1 MTIWKGVFIPII
13 TPFTGENKL
22 NIESLK
28 AHIEWL
34 ISCNVDGIIAV
45 GSTGESSLLS
55 FEEKK
60 EVFETAV
67 EVVNKR
73 IPVIGGTTADSTQDS
88 IELSIMAEKVGMD
101 GLMVM
106 PPIYSKVNMQQAY
119 QHLKNIALSVKIPVM
134 LYNNPARCMIDL
146 SADCIVE
153 LSKVKNIRY
162 LKEASGE
169 VNKIHKI
176 IRKTQE
182 KFSIFTGFD
191 TLALE
196 AFASGATG
204 WVTVSGNVVPKQCCE
219 IMKLALNLDFLKARE
234 KYYSLLPILEL
245 IEESGQAIQCL
256 KYALNSIGNY
266 KVGKA
271 RAPLSLYEISDEMK
285 NNLLSM
291 LNNLSLN
298 IA

>member
-1 MTIWKGVFIPII
+1 MTMWKGVFIPII
-13 TPFTGENKL
+13 TPFTENNKL

-34 ISCNVDGIIAV
+34 ISCNVDGIIPV

-55 FEEKK
+55 FEEKR

-67 EVVNKR
+67 KVINKR
-73 IPVIGGTTADSTQDS
+73 IPVVGGTTADSTQDS
-88 IELSIMAEKVGMD
+88 IELSIMAEKVGVD

-119 QHLKNIALSVKIPVM
+119 QHLKDIALSVNIPVIV
-134 LYNNPARCMIDL
+134 YNNPARCMIDL
-146 SADCIVE
+146 SVDCIVE
-153 LSKVKNIRY
+153 LSKVKNVRY
-162 LKEASGE
+162 LKESSGE
-169 VNKIHKI
+169 VNRIHKI
-176 IRKTQE
+176 VKKTE
-182 KFSIFTGFD
+182 GNFAIFTGFD

-204 WVTVSGNVVPKQCCE
+204 WVATSGNVVPKQCCE
-219 IMKLALNLDFLKARE
+219 IMKLALKSDFLNARG
-234 KYYSLLPILEL
+234 KYYSLLPVLEL
-245 IEESGQAIQCL
+245 IEESGHAIQCI
-256 KYALNSIGNY
+256 KYVLNNTGNY

-271 RAPLSLYEISDEMK
+271 RNPLSLYEISDEMK

-291 LNNLSLN
+291 INALR
-298 IA
+298 